1 MSPAD
6 LDKLVSET
14 AAKLGEHFEA
24 VQIMVTWP
32 DEGGNGTKSLM
43 RGTGNWYARQ
53 GMAQEFI
60 GRDRAQE
67 QAHEIAR
74 KLKPEGEA

>member
-1 MSPAD
+1 MTPD
-6 LDKLVSET
+6 DIDKLVSDT

-32 DEGGNGTKSLM
+32 ADEGGTKSLM

-74 KLKPEGEA
+74 QLKPEDEP